1 MSCQHIVTSIIS
13 HRVLE
18 FQPSIDAW
26 NICLAAVETSKEDEI
41 IFKPSTVHQFL
52 LGGSNK
58 CINLDHHPKI
68 WWNLKV
74 YMFRNIWS
82 HQPDFYTWNIW
93 SSSWPFSSQGAARPP
108 SPLNFVFQPGH
119 VMPRWDH
126 GKRWVAEQKTVNMGI
141 EPAQLWISRAE
152 KCEWGVRNNPVG
164 RSLKWGRVPFGN
176 LTRLESSDLFQVFLY
191 QRLICPTMSYC
202 RVDLRRRRDN
212 EAHQQEPATNKIAVA
227 HTYTYLNKRPQGFVP
242 WSVQPTRIGYP
253 QKLYICSC
261 ILSCF
266 LPSRNTFDWRISPS
280 FFVLHPQHSE
290 GFTCES
296 LSSSPCTFSWVSKP
310 HEPRCWHWMAISSIY
325 GYLMISMAIFEALNP
340 FKPPGKTPWASH
352 VLPMLG
358 SLIGQCLVGLDGVKS
373 PGHLMSFDALWS
385 HWFWCFFKKMI
396 I

>member
-280 FFVLHPQHSE
+280 FF
-290 GFTCES
+290 
-296 LSSSPCTFSWVSKP
+296 LSCT
-310 HEPRCWHWMAISSIY
+310 HNTLR
-325 GYLMISMAIFEALNP
+325 
-340 FKPPGKTPWASH
+340 ASH
-352 VLPMLG
+352 VRASLPALALSHEYP
-358 SLIGQCLVGLDGVKS
+358 SLMN
-373 PGHLMSFDALWS
+373 HDADTGWQFPVS
-385 HWFWCFFKKMI
+385 MDI
-396 I
+396 